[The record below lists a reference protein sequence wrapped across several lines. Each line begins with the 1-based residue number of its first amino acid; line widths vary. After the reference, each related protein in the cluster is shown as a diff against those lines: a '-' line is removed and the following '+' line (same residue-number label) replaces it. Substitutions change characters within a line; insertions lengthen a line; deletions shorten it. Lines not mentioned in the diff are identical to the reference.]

1 MALNAAR
8 DSRGQCP
15 RALSPIEDRAD
26 KTYTRKTYTR
36 TDTRHPDCGKRLRM
50 QGLDPAPLRCLR
62 LSAARSDHATQPRVL
77 RSDGNSRF
85 ECSTDLL
92 TLVSESTG
100 VMHRL
105 SADPVKASESWNH
118 SDMCRDCAH

>member
-1 MALNAAR
+1 MTRIITDDRGSRFETVALA
-8 DSRGQCP
+8 
-15 RALSPIEDRAD
+15 
-26 KTYTRKTYTR
+26 
-36 TDTRHPDCGKRLRM
+36 
-50 QGLDPAPLRCLR
+50 CLF
-62 LSAARSDHATQPRVL
+62 

-105 SADPVKASESWNH
+105 SADPVKESESWNH
-118 SDMCRDCAH
+118 SDMCRNCVH

>member
-1 MALNAAR
+1 MFR
-8 DSRGQCP
+8 
-15 RALSPIEDRAD
+15 IVF
-26 KTYTRKTYTR
+26 KTFFNDDISHGSNDIYQFMYVKYFVFCFVKYLMV
-36 TDTRHPDCGKRLRM
+36 HNSL
-50 QGLDPAPLRCLR
+50 LDW
-62 LSAARSDHATQPRVL
+62 VF

-105 SADPVKASESWNH
+105 SVDPVKASESWNH
-118 SDMCRDCAH
+118 SDMCRDCVH